1 MNRTAVY
8 GALLVALG
16 LAAGVWLGWRGE
28 GGRIEPAEG
37 RLGGSVSASAQS
49 PGARETEGGG
59 DRHAIGLERRLK
71 LLAANLAAEADG
83 RRRLEERIDVLA
95 TELAALRGSGHE
107 TPRAVPSRPEPVA
120 AAPAT
125 RAAPG
130 SAADPAPV
138 YDASTAM
145 ERALVAAGIDTTT
158 ATEIRRR
165 QDGLGLSE
173 IYLRNQAERE
183 GWLDTP
189 GFAAKMAE
197 IEGQRTSI
205 RDEIGDQRYDRYLAA
220 LDQPNRVA
228 VNEVLLESPAAA
240 AGLQAGDVVLSYGE
254 TRIFAPSE
262 LVTATRAGTAGENVR
277 MEILRQGR
285 RFEIQVPRGPLGVSI
300 AASRGD
306 PGEG

>member
-1 MNRTAVY
+1 MLCLSLSAWRQVSRSDG
-8 GALLVALG
+8 GANEAESSPR
-16 LAAGVWLGWRGE
+16 RG
-28 GGRIEPAEG
+28 
-37 RLGGSVSASAQS
+37 ASEARCPHLRQS

-59 DRHAIGLERRLK
+59 DRHAIRLERRLE
-71 LLAANLAAEADG
+71 LLAAKLAAEADG

-107 TPRAVPSRPEPVA
+107 TPRAVPSKPEPVA

-125 RAAPG
+125 QAAPG

-138 YDASTAM
+138 DDASTAM

-277 MEILRQGR
+277 MEIIRQGR
-285 RFEIQVPRGPLGVSI
+285 RFEIQVPRGPLGVSV